1 MVGLFSAI
9 NLVERHPARRGNGWD
24 RGTLATFQSIPT
36 VCDNGH
42 AIVYYSDSGG
52 MDNLWK
58 VDPQNGNGTKIPHT
72 MGASTRSVA
81 YPDLRNGIAN
91 LWS

>member
-1 MVGLFSAI
+1 
-9 NLVERHPARRGNGWD
+9 
-24 RGTLATFQSIPT
+24 
-36 VCDNGH
+36 
-42 AIVYYSDSGG
+42 VYYSDSGG

-58 VDPQNGNGTKIPHT
+58 VDPQNGNSTKIPHT
-72 MGASTRSVA
+72 MGASNRSVA